1 MEDFK
6 KQWEITKNWQ
16 LILPLTGLISSI
28 YFGTKLSFAILNQN
42 FILETIIGI
51 LIGISIVKLCIFF
64 INKLEKKWI
73 VNQRWELIRIFL
85 IFALTGSSSVFV
97 GRPFIKLLGVSKD
110 NLHIS
115 VYYALF
121 IVISLVFY
129 QILLLL
135 WGWILGQFDF
145 FWRFEKKMLKRLGL
159 KKFIKDK

>member
-1 MEDFK
+1 MQDFK

-16 LILPLTGLISSI
+16 LIFPIIGLFSSI
-28 YFGTKLSFAILNQN
+28 YLGTKLSFKILNQN
-42 FILETIIGI
+42 FILEIIVGILLGI
-51 LIGISIVKLCIFF
+51 LIVKSCIFF

-115 VYYALF
+115 VYYTLF
-121 IVISLVFY
+121 IVISLIFY

-159 KKFIKDK
+159 KKFIEDK

>member
-1 MEDFK
+1 MQDFK

-16 LILPLTGLISSI
+16 FIFPIIGLIFSI
-28 YFGTKLSFAILNQN
+28 YLGIKLSFKILNQN
-42 FILETIIGI
+42 FILEVLIGI
-51 LIGISIVKLCIFF
+51 LLGILIIKSCIFF
-64 INKLEKKWI
+64 INKLERKWV

-110 NLHIS
+110 NLHVS

>member
-1 MEDFK
+1 MQDFK

-16 LILPLTGLISSI
+16 LIFPIIGLISSI
-28 YFGTKLSFAILNQN
+28 YLGTKLSFKILNQN
-42 FILETIIGI
+42 FILEIIVGILFGI
-51 LIGISIVKLCIFF
+51 LIVKSCIFF

-121 IVISLVFY
+121 IFISLVFY

-159 KKFIKDK
+159 KKFIEDK

>member
-1 MEDFK
+1 MQDFK

-16 LILPLTGLISSI
+16 LIFPLTGLISSI
-28 YFGTKLSFAILNQN
+28 YFGIKLSFKILNLN
-42 FILETIIGI
+42 FILEIIIGFLLGI
-51 LIGISIVKLCIFF
+51 LIVKFCIFF

-97 GRPFIKLLGVSKD
+97 GRPFIKLLGISKD

-159 KKFIKDK
+159 KKFIEDK

>member
-1 MEDFK
+1 MKES
-6 KQWEITKNWQ
+6 
-16 LILPLTGLISSI
+16 G
-28 YFGTKLSFAILNQN
+28 
-42 FILETIIGI
+42 
-51 LIGISIVKLCIFF
+51 V
-64 INKLEKKWI
+64 

-110 NLHIS
+110 NLHVS

-159 KKFIKDK
+159 KNLLRTSNYFNLSPNNFLINLILEKLQIGSMVDFCLNRNSHYVQFQLQKKF

>member
-1 MEDFK
+1 MVCL
-6 KQWEITKNWQ
+6 NM
-16 LILPLTGLISSI
+16 ILKIISV
-28 YFGTKLSFAILNQN
+28 ILV
-42 FILETIIGI
+42 LLGI
-51 LIGISIVKLCIFF
+51 LIVKSCIFL

-73 VNQRWELIRIFL
+73 VNQRWELIRVFL

-97 GRPFIKLLGVSKD
+97 GRPFIELLGVSKD
-110 NLHIS
+110 NLHFS

>member
-16 LILPLTGLISSI
+16 FIFPLTGLILSI
-28 YFGTKLSFAILNQN
+28 FLGTKLRFKILNKN

-51 LIGISIVKLCIFF
+51 LIGTSIVKLCIFF

-110 NLHIS
+110 NFHIS

-159 KKFIKDK
+159 KKFIEDK

>member
-1 MEDFK
+1 MQDFK

-16 LILPLTGLISSI
+16 FIFPIIGLIFSI
-28 YFGTKLSFAILNQN
+28 YLGIKLSFKILNQN
-42 FILETIIGI
+42 FILEVLIGI
-51 LIGISIVKLCIFF
+51 LLGILIIKSCIFF
-64 INKLEKKWI
+64 INKLERKWV

-110 NLHIS
+110 NLHVS

-159 KKFIKDK
+159 KKFIKD

>member
-6 KQWEITKNWQ
+6 KQWQITKNWQ
-16 LILPLTGLISSI
+16 LLFPFAGLISSI
-28 YFGTKLSFAILNQN
+28 YFGTKLSFKILNQN
-42 FILETIIGI
+42 FILEIIVGI
-51 LIGISIVKLCIFF
+51 LLGILIVKLCIFF

-129 QILLLL
+129 QILLLF

-159 KKFIKDK
+159 KKFIEDK

>member
-1 MEDFK
+1 MQDFK

-16 LILPLTGLISSI
+16 LIYPILGLISSI
-28 YFGTKLSFAILNQN
+28 YMGTKLSFKILNQN
-42 FILETIIGI
+42 FILEIIVGILLGI
-51 LIGISIVKLCIFF
+51 LIVKSCIFF

-121 IVISLVFY
+121 IVISLIFY

-159 KKFIKDK
+159 KKFIEDK

>member
-6 KQWEITKNWQ
+6 KQWQITKNWQ
-16 LILPLTGLISSI
+16 LIFPLTGLILSI
-28 YFGTKLSFAILNQN
+28 FFGTKLSFKILNQN
-42 FILETIIGI
+42 FILEIIVGI
-51 LIGISIVKLCIFF
+51 LLGILIVKLCIFF

-159 KKFIKDK
+159 KKFIEDK

>member
-1 MEDFK
+1 MSFK
-6 KQWEITKNWQ
+6 
-16 LILPLTGLISSI
+16 
-28 YFGTKLSFAILNQN
+28 ILNQN
-42 FILETIIGI
+42 FILEIIVGI
-51 LIGISIVKLCIFF
+51 LLGILIVKLCIFF
-64 INKLEKKWI
+64 INKLENKWI

-129 QILLLL
+129 QILLLF

-159 KKFIKDK
+159 KKFIEDK

>member
-1 MEDFK
+1 MQDFK

-16 LILPLTGLISSI
+16 LIFPIIGLFSSI
-28 YFGTKLSFAILNQN
+28 YLGTKLSFKILNQN
-42 FILETIIGI
+42 FILEIIVGILLGI
-51 LIGISIVKLCIFF
+51 LIVKSCIFF

-121 IVISLVFY
+121 IVISLIFY

-159 KKFIKDK
+159 KKFIDDK